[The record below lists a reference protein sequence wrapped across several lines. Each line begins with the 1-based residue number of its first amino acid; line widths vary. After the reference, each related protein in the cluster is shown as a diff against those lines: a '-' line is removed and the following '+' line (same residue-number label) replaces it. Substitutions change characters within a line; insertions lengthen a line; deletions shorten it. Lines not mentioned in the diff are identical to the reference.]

1 MRLSP
6 KQADL
11 LAAICKIQSVQR
23 EDVTISKL
31 EKELGLNKDYIAR
44 IISGLSERD
53 KILRKA
59 KIDRK
64 TVYSLNPDN
73 IVTSLTV
80 AKILIE
86 LGKFTPCDYI
96 IRNIFEENLVTMS
109 FMKERENSYG
119 ESDNDYIKR
128 ILDWCIKPEV
138 NYIRSFPGDSNFISV
153 SDRFTEEKGYLE
165 RIAGIK
171 PFP

>member
-1 MRLSP
+1 MGFSP

-11 LAAICKIQSVQR
+11 LAVICKIQSVQR

-31 EKELGLNKDYIAR
+31 EKELCLNKDYIAR
-44 IISGLSERD
+44 IISGLPERD
-53 KILRKA
+53 KILKKA

-73 IVTSLTV
+73 IVTSSTV

-86 LGKFTPCDYI
+86 LGKSTHYDYI
-96 IRNIFEENLVTMS
+96 IRNIFEENLINMS
-109 FMKERENSYG
+109 FIKQRENSYG
-119 ESDNDYIKR
+119 ETDSDYIKR
-128 ILDWCIKPEV
+128 ILDWCAKPDV
-138 NYIRSFPGDSNFISV
+138 NYIRSFPSNSNFISV
-153 SDRFTEEKGYLE
+153 SDRFTQEKGYLE